1 MTQCFKMQCLITW
14 LTSITSRKRQ
24 AATAAATVDA
34 LGAVSAEAA
43 VLRPPRDVLRRPPP
57 PAPREAA
64 AILCRTRLRLLALT
78 LFSLPPLFPL
88 NHSLVFQTIFLK

>member
-1 MTQCFKMQCLITW
+1 MQYLIAW

-24 AATAAATVDA
+24 AATVAATVDA
-34 LGAVSAEAA
+34 LGAVTSLVSAEAA

-64 AILCRTRLRLLALT
+64 AILCQTRLRLLALT